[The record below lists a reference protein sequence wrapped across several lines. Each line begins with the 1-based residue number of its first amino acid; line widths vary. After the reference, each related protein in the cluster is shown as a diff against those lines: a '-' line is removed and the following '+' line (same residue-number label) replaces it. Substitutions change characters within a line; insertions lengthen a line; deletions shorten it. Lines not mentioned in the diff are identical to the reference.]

1 MALSSIKVLGT
12 GCAKCDKLTANVKE
26 ALSSLGITD
35 IQVEHVKDL
44 KEIAKHG
51 VMLTPAIVIN
61 GKAKSPGKLLS
72 VEEVTKLIKESAGN
86 G

>member
-1 MALSSIKVLGT
+1 
-12 GCAKCDKLTANVKE
+12 
-26 ALSSLGITD
+26 LGIAD

-44 KEIAKHG
+44 KEIARHG

-61 GKAKSPGKLLS
+61 GKDKSPGRVLS
-72 VEEVTKLIKESAGN
+72 AEEITKLVKESINN